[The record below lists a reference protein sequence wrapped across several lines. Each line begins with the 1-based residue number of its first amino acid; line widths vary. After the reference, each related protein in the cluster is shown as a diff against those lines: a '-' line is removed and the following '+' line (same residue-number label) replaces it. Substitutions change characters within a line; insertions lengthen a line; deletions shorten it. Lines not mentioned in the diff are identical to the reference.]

1 MANKNLEFKLDTS
14 KAEHSIKQFGEIL
27 EKLKLIQDSRFKI
40 QDSRFKM
47 KLILKK
53 YLMKSLY

>member
-40 QDSRFKM
+40 QDEIDTK
-47 KLILKK
+47 KIPYEITLLKK
-53 YLMKSLY
+53 